1 MLEISLLGNASELEG
16 LREEWKSL
24 LQVSAADTVFLTW
37 EWASAWWKSYG
48 SDLALCIVRIRDG
61 DSVVA
66 LAPLYLKKFRRYGFS
81 YTGAYFV
88 GDGSDDSDYLDVIV
102 RRGDEER
109 VAQELA
115 TFCLDGKL
123 PGDLLFLNEVPETSG
138 VLTHLQHRLQGWHWQ
153 QTEIPCMYVDLPD
166 DWETYL
172 KGLAPRMRTKVRSL
186 TRELERNHVVRYED
200 SPSEEQLA
208 ARLEDLFRLHRLRW
222 QTKNL
227 DGVFVSEDKRRFYYE
242 MSSSFLA
249 KDWLRFYSLAVDDR
263 YVAHQFCFEYKKT
276 LFLLQEGFDPE
287 WEELGIGNVLRAHV
301 FRDCIERGVKTY
313 DFLGGAT
320 PHKQSWGG
328 TIKKSFRV
336 AVGKPLPKNALFF
349 SVPRILDAGKD
360 SLKAVL
366 PARVL
371 AWRRSLLS

>member
-1 MLEISLLGNASELEG
+1 MLEISLLDTASELEG
-16 LREEWKSL
+16 LREEWNAL

-48 SDLALCIVRIRDG
+48 SDKALCIIRIRDG

-66 LAPLYLKKFRRYGFS
+66 LAPLYLKTFRRYGFL

-115 TFCLDGKL
+115 AFCLDGRF
-123 PGDLLFLNEVPETSG
+123 PGDLLFLNEVPETSE
-138 VLTHLQHRLQGWHWQ
+138 VLTHLKHGLQGWHWR
-153 QTEIPCMYVDLPD
+153 QTEVPCMYVDLPD
-166 DWETYL
+166 DWETYI
-172 KGLAPRMRTKVRSL
+172 KGLAPRMRTKIRSL
-186 TRELERNHVVRYED
+186 TRELERNRAVRYEG
-200 SPSEEQLA
+200 SPSEEQLT
-208 ARLEDLFRLHRLRW
+208 ARLEDLFRLHHLRW
-222 QTKNL
+222 QSKNR
-227 DGVFVSEDKRRFYYE
+227 DGVFVSANKRRFYYE
-242 MSSSFLA
+242 MSSSFLP

-276 LFLLQEGFDPE
+276 MFLLQEGFDPE
-287 WEELGIGNVLRAHV
+287 REEQGIGNVLRAHV

-320 PHKQSWGG
+320 PHKRSWGG
-328 TIKKSFRV
+328 TIKKSLRV

-349 SVPRILDAGKD
+349 GVPRILDAGKE

-366 PARVL
+366 PARLL